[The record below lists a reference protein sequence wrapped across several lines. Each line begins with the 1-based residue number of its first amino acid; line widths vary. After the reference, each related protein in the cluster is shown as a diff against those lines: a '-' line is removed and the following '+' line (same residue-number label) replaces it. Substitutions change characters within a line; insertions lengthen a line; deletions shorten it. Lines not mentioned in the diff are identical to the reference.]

1 MKKSKSLIGGE
12 QSGHII
18 MSKFSNSGDG
28 ILAALK
34 IIEIMNISKIKSSKI
49 FNLYKEYS
57 QEKINLVYKSKNKKL
72 TKIIDDLNN
81 NKTLNNS
88 KIRSLIRLS
97 GTEPIVRILV
107 EGENKKLVKENS
119 IKIKNIVRPYL
130 V

>member
-1 MKKSKSLIGGE
+1 M
-12 QSGHII
+12 
-18 MSKFSNSGDG
+18 
-28 ILAALK
+28 
-34 IIEIMNISKIKSSKI
+34 
-49 FNLYKEYS
+49 YKEYS

-97 GTEPIVRILV
+97 GTEPIVRLLV